1 MRKNLGML
9 ALIMAF
15 WFTISFITNI
25 LGPLIPDIIHNFNLS
40 DLAMAGFIPT
50 SFFLA
55 YAIMSIPAGLLIDR
69 FGEKPVLFGGFLMPF
84 IGTIL
89 FACMHTY
96 PMLLAS
102 SFIIGLG
109 MAMLQTVLNPLQR
122 TVGGEE
128 NYAFI
133 AELAQFMFGI
143 ASFLSP
149 LVYTYLIRELDPA
162 TYTAGKGFFID
173 LLADIT
179 PREMPWVSLYW
190 VFTIL
195 LLVMLIAVGVSR
207 FPKIELKEDE
217 KSGSKD
223 SYLALFKQKYV
234 WLFFLG
240 IFCYVSTEQGTSIFM
255 STFLEQYHGVNP
267 QTDGAQA
274 VSYFWGLM
282 TAGCLVGMIL
292 LKLIDSKRLLQISG
306 ILTIILLL
314 SALFGSKEVAMI
326 AFPAVGF
333 SISMMY
339 SIVFSLALN
348 SASQHHGS
356 FAGILCSAIV
366 GGAGGPMIVSTL
378 ADATSLRTGMLTS
391 SFQNDKNFYF
401 IEKGIA
407 RSYCVINDKELTS
420 WFSTEGDIVFS
431 TNNFYGN
438 QQGYEY
444 EVVQLLENTV
454 LYAVPIKDLEKL
466 YQTNIEIANWSRILH
481 QEAFIMNEKRLIS
494 RLYKSAEERYIELL
508 QTRPDLFQRVNL
520 GYIASFLGI
529 SQVTLCHLRNKIK

>member
-1 MRKNLGML
+1 MKKKLGML

-50 SFFLA
+50 SFFIA
-55 YAIMSIPAGLLIDR
+55 YAIMSIPAGLMIDR
-69 FGEKPVLFGGFLMPF
+69 FGEKPVLFLGFLMPF
-84 IGTIL
+84 IGTTL
-89 FACMHTY
+89 FACIHTY
-96 PMLLAS
+96 PILLAS

-149 LVYTYLIRELDPA
+149 LVYTYLIHELNPDI
-162 TYTAGKGFFID
+162 YKEGKNFFID
-173 LLADIT
+173 LLAGMT
-179 PREMPWVSLYW
+179 PTDMPWVSLYW
-190 VFTIL
+190 VFTLL
-195 LLVMLIAVGVSR
+195 LLVMLIAVGLSR

-223 SYLALFKQKYV
+223 SYMALFKQKYV

-255 STFLEQYHGVNP
+255 STFLEQYHDVNP
-267 QTDGAQA
+267 QVEGAQA

-282 TAGCLVGMIL
+282 TAGCLVGMTIVL
-292 LKLIDSKRLLQISG
+292 LI
-306 ILTIILLL
+306 T
-314 SALFGSKEVAMI
+314 ALFGNKEASII
-326 AFPAVGF
+326 AFPAIGF

-366 GGAGGPMIVSTL
+366 GGAGGPMIISML
-378 ADATSLRTGMLTS
+378 ADATSLRTGMLIILIFVGYIT
-391 SFQNDKNFYF
+391 F
-401 IEKGIA
+401 IGFWA
-407 RSYCVINDKELTS
+407 HPLINNKTVCLKEL
-420 WFSTEGDIVFS
+420 FKKKE
-431 TNNFYGN
+431 
-438 QQGYEY
+438 
-444 EVVQLLENTV
+444 
-454 LYAVPIKDLEKL
+454 
-466 YQTNIEIANWSRILH
+466 
-481 QEAFIMNEKRLIS
+481 
-494 RLYKSAEERYIELL
+494 
-508 QTRPDLFQRVNL
+508 
-520 GYIASFLGI
+520 
-529 SQVTLCHLRNKIK
+529 

>member
-1 MRKNLGML
+1 MSTFNLFKIMKRNIGML

-128 NYAFI
+128 NYAFV

-173 LLADIT
+173 LLAD
-179 PREMPWVSLYW
+179 V
-190 VFTIL
+190 
-195 LLVMLIAVGVSR
+195 
-207 FPKIELKEDE
+207 
-217 KSGSKD
+217 
-223 SYLALFKQKYV
+223 
-234 WLFFLG
+234 
-240 IFCYVSTEQGTSIFM
+240 
-255 STFLEQYHGVNP
+255 
-267 QTDGAQA
+267 
-274 VSYFWGLM
+274 
-282 TAGCLVGMIL
+282 
-292 LKLIDSKRLLQISG
+292 
-306 ILTIILLL
+306 
-314 SALFGSKEVAMI
+314 
-326 AFPAVGF
+326 
-333 SISMMY
+333 
-339 SIVFSLALN
+339 
-348 SASQHHGS
+348 
-356 FAGILCSAIV
+356 
-366 GGAGGPMIVSTL
+366 
-378 ADATSLRTGMLTS
+378 
-391 SFQNDKNFYF
+391 
-401 IEKGIA
+401 
-407 RSYCVINDKELTS
+407 
-420 WFSTEGDIVFS
+420 
-431 TNNFYGN
+431 
-438 QQGYEY
+438 
-444 EVVQLLENTV
+444 
-454 LYAVPIKDLEKL
+454 
-466 YQTNIEIANWSRILH
+466 
-481 QEAFIMNEKRLIS
+481 
-494 RLYKSAEERYIELL
+494 
-508 QTRPDLFQRVNL
+508 TRGKCL
-520 GYIASFLGI
+520 GYRFIGYSP
-529 SQVTLCHLRNKIK
+529 